1 MITKISPNQLM
12 LQSTIKNK
20 RFSLQ
25 FLPEKLESISTL
37 KKVKFNNQNL
47 KPSYLIDI
55 VHNLILKYYFKREN
69 SFNLNATILK
79 EKYGHL
85 YNHYIKYLID
95 NGIISLQRNYKK
107 GQNSRV
113 YSLVDEVLEGKIG
126 RYKNSDKILLKKYI
140 NRYYQFEIDTNNLI
154 PSDIKDKLIMDLY
167 SVKIEYERAIFFLTS
182 LKNEDVSI
190 YNRNRYSVDSIND
203 NHIFYHFDHFGRMHS
218 NYTILKTFL
227 RKNCLLID
235 GEETC
240 EIDIKNS
247 QPLFLS
253 KLIKDIDS
261 RWVNKEELDLF
272 TILVKNGNYYQYLI
286 DTLALKDKG
295 EAKELTY
302 KVFFGKN
309 LENSK
314 WDSMFSALFPTIHH
328 FIKLYKKEHKDY
340 KILAYTLQKMESK
353 LVFND
358 IIKTIMIINPD
369 IKVITVHDSIIV
381 QKKWRD
387 FVTAIFNSKIS
398 ENFD

>member
-113 YSLVDEVLEGKIG
+113 YSLVDGVLEGKIG